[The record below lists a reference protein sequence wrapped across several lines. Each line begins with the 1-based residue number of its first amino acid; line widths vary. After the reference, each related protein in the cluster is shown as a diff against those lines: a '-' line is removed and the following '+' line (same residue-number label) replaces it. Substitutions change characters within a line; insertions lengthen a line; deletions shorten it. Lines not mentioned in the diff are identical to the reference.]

1 MKESNGDSKSK
12 VLKSSKKKKR
22 EGLASVCIGSDL
34 LQIHGETSQ
43 QNKIKRNK
51 ENRGWSRINKVEI
64 GKVKKKEEE
73 NERIERENRGKGQ
86 KEKKKRGTNK
96 KNSSRI

>member
-1 MKESNGDSKSK
+1 MQSKLFLMKESNGDSKSK

-22 EGLASVCIGSDL
+22 EGLASVCIGNDL

-51 ENRGWSRINKVEI
+51 ENRGWSRRNKENRGWSRRNKVEI
-64 GKVKKKEEE
+64 GKVKKKGEE
-73 NERIERENRGKGQ
+73 RR
-86 KEKKKRGTNK
+86 
-96 KNSSRI
+96 

>member
-51 ENRGWSRINKVEI
+51 ENRGWSRRNKVEI
-64 GKVKKKEEE
+64 GKVKKKGEE
-73 NERIERENRGKGQ
+73 
-86 KEKKKRGTNK
+86 KR
-96 KNSSRI
+96 

>member
-1 MKESNGDSKSK
+1 MKESNEDSKSK

-51 ENRGWSRINKVEI
+51 ENRTVQNIH
-64 GKVKKKEEE
+64 
-73 NERIERENRGKGQ
+73 
-86 KEKKKRGTNK
+86 
-96 KNSSRI
+96 